1 MRFRSTILVVLVV
14 VLVLG
19 ADGARDR
26 SRKKNR
32 DKGKSAE
39 TESALDDDN
48 RRGFGESEG
57 LTEKNRERNRE
68 RERERERGM
77 GMGEREKEEESSSEE
92 KDDDKKE
99 KNATDAKEIVIPE
112 ARLRRYRGYDEEFW
126 HGNKRSISDNKDDG
140 MLLHKKSSELNEG
153 KHIPLNEVQDKR
165 HHIKRRSRRTLEHGE
180 VKELDYGVQEPLHK
194 NDTHSAKYRVR
205 RWPLPAKPTHHG
217 RSHKKLR
224 LRDKKKS
231 EVDVKMHRA
240 MRIRRAERIQEEEEE
255 KKHQKDMKKDS
266 SSSQSNESEE
276 KPQRR
281 VRSLVTRELI
291 PKGYPPHEQQ
301 SEEAMERD
309 KTLRSLYS
317 SILF

>member
-165 HHIKRRSRRTLEHGE
+165 HHIKR
-180 VKELDYGVQEPLHK
+180 
-194 NDTHSAKYRVR
+194 YRVR